1 MEYCTGGFY
10 CSWDAVVDVA
20 AVAENV
26 EAVVVDVVAAAT
38 AAVADVVAADMVSA
52 AAVAAAVVVVVAV
65 NSMEAHYCK
74 ILIQFDIVAVAAD
87 SMPAMG

>member
-1 MEYCTGGFY
+1 MGGSY

-20 AVAENV
+20 AENV
-26 EAVVVDVVAAAT
+26 VVVVVDAIAAAT

-52 AAVAAAVVVVVAV
+52 AAAVVA
-65 NSMEAHYCK
+65 NSMEAQYCK

-87 SMPAMG
+87 SMPTMG

>member
-1 MEYCTGGFY
+1 MGGSY

-20 AVAENV
+20 VVAENV
-26 EAVVVDVVAAAT
+26 AVVVVDVVAAAT
-38 AAVADVVAADMVSA
+38 AAVADAVVAADMVSA
-52 AAVAAAVVVVVAV
+52 AAVDAAVVVVVAV

>member
-1 MEYCTGGFY
+1 MGGSY

-26 EAVVVDVVAAAT
+26 VVVVVDAIAAST
-38 AAVADVVAADMVSA
+38 AAVADVFAADMVSA
-52 AAVAAAVVVVVAV
+52 AGAVAVAAVVA
-65 NSMEAHYCK
+65 NSMMAHYCK

>member
-52 AAVAAAVVVVVAV
+52 AAVVA
-65 NSMEAHYCK
+65 NSMEAQYCK
-74 ILIQFDIVAVAAD
+74 ILIQFDIVAVSAD

>member
-1 MEYCTGGFY
+1 MGGSY

-52 AAVAAAVVVVVAV
+52 AAAVVA
-65 NSMEAHYCK
+65 NSMEAQYCK
-74 ILIQFDIVAVAAD
+74 ILIQFDIVAVSAD